1 MRNFILIP
9 ALTIVAACVANVESI
24 EPGVTQYTGDH
35 VAIYVFSR
43 AIYLSQ
49 SDKTILKGKMQA
61 KADETC
67 RQGDAT
73 RADEYDTQKIRK
85 TGEYTYAFERTY
97 RCV

>member
-1 MRNFILIP
+1 M
-9 ALTIVAACVANVESI
+9 VAACANVESF
-24 EPGVTQYTGDH
+24 EPGVTQYTGDS

-43 AIYLSQ
+43 ANYLSK
-49 SDKTILKGKMQA
+49 SDKTILKAKMQA

-67 RQGDAT
+67 RQGDAM

-97 RCV
+97 HCI